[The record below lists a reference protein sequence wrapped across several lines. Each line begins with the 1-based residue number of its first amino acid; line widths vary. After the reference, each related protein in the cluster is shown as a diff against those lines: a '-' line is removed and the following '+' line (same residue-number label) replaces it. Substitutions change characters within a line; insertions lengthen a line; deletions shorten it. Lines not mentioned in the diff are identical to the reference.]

1 LFKFGFL
8 YCITVKAPAQPVKT
22 YNDSIPWCITLE
34 DIIMWYKHKFY
45 KYATAIILILVI
57 IYLFGK
63 IGFFLSPFKRFLST
77 IFYPI
82 LATVFLYYVCRPLV
96 GIFLKIRFPKWAAIL
111 TTFILIIA
119 FIVFTSTYTSSIL
132 ANQFNQLV
140 KDFPKS
146 YGWIRQV
153 TKDLI
158 DSPWSQYLNINEIQ
172 NKLITIAQNFTKNLT
187 TITLNII
194 SRLANFGTA
203 LFAVPFVLYYFLKD
217 DTALKEFILKMV
229 PDEHSQNI
237 RAILKDVDT
246 ALSSYITGQLI
257 VASAIGVMMFIGFS
271 IIRLG
276 YPLVLAIFAAIACI
290 IPYFGPW
297 IGIIPAAFVSLSQ
310 GPLML
315 LKVVIV
321 MLVVQQIDGNFI
333 SPHVMGKNLN
343 IHPVTVI
350 LLLLGGSS
358 LFGLLGLVIIVPT
371 YAAVKAIVTNVYRM
385 YISKYIKKEA

>member
-1 LFKFGFL
+1 
-8 YCITVKAPAQPVKT
+8 
-22 YNDSIPWCITLE
+22 
-34 DIIMWYKHKFY
+34 MWYKHKFY